1 MKSYEIIV
9 EVDGKIDRLVVD
21 ADTPA
26 KAKKQ
31 LKEQYPDKTVEFI
44 MVKQVV

>member
-1 MKSYEIIV
+1 MKSYEIVV

-31 LKEQYPDKTVEFI
+31 AKEKYPDKAVEII
-44 MVKQVV
+44 MAKQVV

>member
-1 MKSYEIIV
+1 MKSYEIVV

-31 LKEQYPDKTVEFI
+31 AKEQYPDKKVEII
-44 MVKQVV
+44 MAKQIV